1 MANLN
6 MSGRATAINP
16 LTPNYVAGYGSNP
29 YAFAKSG
36 QQTAAY
42 VDPNGPVGN
51 AAYDAYLNSP
61 EQIQYRSTFWGNP
74 AMENLYQQQLEAI
87 RPQYATN
94 AGGSGGGSGSSTPA
108 QQTPINPPPLEPS
121 QVINAPTYD
130 AGPGADDTWMTQNAY
145 EEVYNTIAP
154 TLWDTYERNVENPT
168 INRFAGSGSLGS
180 AVGGLSGA
188 AADVLQT
195 NRTQAG
201 NSIANQAYTA
211 SQAPLLQQMT
221 GDQQAAS
228 SQYQGALSALL
239 AQYAAQANA
248 SSTEATQPYQATI
261 SQLEYPYQIF
271 PGLFGGSMSQ
281 PVTTAGGG
289 GGKK

>member
-1 MANLN
+1 MANIF
-6 MSGRATAINP
+6 GRAPAINP
-16 LTPNYVAGYGSNP
+16 TTPNYVAGYGSNP

-36 QQTAAY
+36 DQTAAF

-51 AAYDAYLNSP
+51 SAYDAYLNSP
-61 EQIQYRSTFWGNP
+61 EQVQYRSQFWGNP
-74 AMENLYQQQLEAI
+74 QMENLYYQQLEAV
-87 RPQYATN
+87 RPLFAS
-94 AGGSGGGSGSSTPA
+94 AAGGGSGGGGAAAPA
-108 QQTPINPPPLEPS
+108 PQAPVNPPPLEPS
-121 QVINAPTYD
+121 EVINAPTYD
-130 AGPGADDTWMTQNAY
+130 AGPGADDTWMTKNAY

-154 TLWDTYERNVENPT
+154 ALWDTYERSVENPM
-168 INRFAGSGSLGS
+168 INRFAGSGTLGS

-188 AADVLQT
+188 AGDVLQNARMT
-195 NRTQAG
+195 AG

-239 AQYAAQANA
+239 AEYAAKANA